1 MSGAFAEDCAALGVE
16 LAARGP
22 CVLPSDE
29 VAHHRS
35 AARMLERAE
44 RMARRWEAG
53 GRAAFRQARR
63 EGHQQGLDQ
72 AAETIAGTLRDFEGE
87 VSRLRAAYT
96 ASIGDI
102 LSTALEHFTGV
113 APSTDLL
120 AQAVHHALDGL
131 APASVIGVFTAP
143 GDLVALSESI
153 DGDVIGTRIAP
164 DASLAEGTVA
174 IRTASGEVRVSL
186 SAHVAAIKALA
197 AEVQQDAL
205 P

>member
-1 MSGAFAEDCAALGVE
+1 MSGAFAADRAALGVE

-22 CVLPSDE
+22 CLLSSDE

-35 AARMLERAE
+35 AARMLDRAE

-72 AAETIAGTLRDFEGE
+72 AAETIAGTLRDFEIE
-87 VSRLRAAYT
+87 ISRLRAAYT

-102 LSTALEHFTGV
+102 LSAALAHFIGA

-120 AQAVHHALDGL
+120 AQSVHHALDGL
-131 APASVIGVFTAP
+131 APGSVVGVFAAP
-143 GDLVALSESI
+143 GDLVAVSETI
-153 DGDVIGTRIAP
+153 DGNAVKIQIAP

-174 IRTASGEVRVSL
+174 IRTASGEIRVSL

-197 AEVQQDAL
+197 DEVQQDML